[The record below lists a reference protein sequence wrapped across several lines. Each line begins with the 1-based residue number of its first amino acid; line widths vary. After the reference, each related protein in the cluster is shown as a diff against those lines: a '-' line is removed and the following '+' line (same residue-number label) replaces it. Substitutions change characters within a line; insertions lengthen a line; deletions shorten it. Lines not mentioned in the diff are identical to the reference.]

1 MQENKTDEVAGA
13 GEIVTLT
20 INNDIA
26 FITIN
31 RPKAMNA
38 LNEETIAQL
47 SDRFSEA
54 EADVSVKG
62 IALQGAGKA
71 FVAGADIGFFIK
83 NIKNNRIDD
92 TAEFTQ
98 KGHDLLLRIEN
109 SSKPTIAV
117 LDGLS
122 LGGGSELA
130 LACQSIVATPAGC
143 LGFPETSIGIFPGL
157 GGMIR
162 SARQIGTELAKY
174 YVFTGKIIKA
184 QDGYDLGIIH
194 KLVEPQEL
202 EKAIQDICSEKRID
216 KYRIRKIPE
225 RFQGLIQLCSS
236 SNVEL
241 LLSGKKPS
249 DVPDDLAEKTI
260 KIIAQKA
267 PLALKKANELID
279 AQQRVTIPEA
289 VKLELQELHYMFSTE
304 DALLGLSS
312 VGKEPPQ
319 YKGR

>member
-1 MQENKTDEVAGA
+1 MQKNKTDEVAEGDK
-13 GEIVTLT
+13 IVILT

-38 LNEETIAQL
+38 LNAETISQL
-47 SDRFSEA
+47 ADQFSKA
-54 EADVSVKG
+54 EADDSIKG

-92 TAEFTQ
+92 TAEFT
-98 KGHDLLLRIEN
+98 KTGHELLLRIEN
-109 SSKPTIAV
+109 SSKPTVAV

-130 LACQSIVATPAGC
+130 LACQAIVSTPAGC

-162 SARQIGTELAKY
+162 SARQIGTQLAKY
-174 YVFTGKIIKA
+174 YVFTGKMIKA
-184 QDGYDLGIIH
+184 QDGYDLGLIH
-194 KLVEPQEL
+194 KLVEPEDL
-202 EKAIQDICSEKRID
+202 EKAIQDICSEGKPE
-216 KYRIRKIPE
+216 KYRNREIPE
-225 RFQGLIQLCSS
+225 RFQKFIQLCSTT
-236 SNVEL
+236 NVNL
-241 LLSGKKPS
+241 LLSGKKPEN
-249 DVPDDLAEKTI
+249 VADDLVEKTM
-260 KIIAQKA
+260 KIIAKKA
-267 PLALKKANELID
+267 PLALKKANDLID
-279 AQQRVTIPEA
+279 AQQQVSIPEA

-312 VGKEPPQ
+312 VGKEAPQ
-319 YKGR
+319 YKGK

>member
-1 MQENKTDEVAGA
+1 MQENKTDAVAGA
-13 GEIVTLT
+13 DKLVTLT

-38 LNEETIAQL
+38 LNKETISQL
-47 SDRFSEA
+47 SDQFSKA
-54 EADVSVKG
+54 EADGSVKG

-83 NIKNNRIDD
+83 NIKNDRIDD
-92 TAEFTQ
+92 TAEFT
-98 KGHDLLLRIEN
+98 KNGHDLLLRIEN
-109 SSKPTIAV
+109 SAKPTIAV

-130 LACQSIVATPAGC
+130 LACQGIVATPAGC

-174 YVFTGKIIKA
+174 YVFTGKMIKA
-184 QDGYDLGIIH
+184 QDGYDLGLIH

-202 EKAIQDICSEKRID
+202 EKAIQDICSEEKPD
-216 KYRIRKIPE
+216 KYRGREIPE
-225 RFQGLIQLCSS
+225 RFQGLIQLCSPA
-236 SNVEL
+236 NVEL
-241 LLSGKKPS
+241 LLSGKKPEN
-249 DVPDDLAEKTI
+249 VPDDLAEKTI
-260 KIIAQKA
+260 KIIARKA

-279 AQQRVTIPEA
+279 AQQQVTIPEA
-289 VKLELQELHYMFSTE
+289 VELELQELHYMFSTE

-319 YKGR
+319 YKGK